1 MEINENE
8 FLYKLTMND
17 TESYIFEKAVIFE
30 KFNDKNIDFSILST
44 EKIFDMLPG
53 IISYKN
59 GIILEDSYI
68 FHIYKTES
76 NTYIEYYLSASQKLG
91 NTYRRGNNLRQLLIT
106 WRKWLTDNN
115 YQSRQEYL
123 EEQENKT

>member
-1 MEINENE
+1 MS
-8 FLYKLTMND
+8 D
-17 TESYIFEKAVIFE
+17 SDSYIFEKAVIFE
-30 KFNDKNIDFSILST
+30 KFNEKNIDFSILST

-59 GIILEDSYI
+59 GKILENNYI
-68 FHIYKTES
+68 LQIYKTQS
-76 NTYIEYYLSASQKLG
+76 YSYINYYLSTAQKLG
-91 NTYRRGNNLRQLLIT
+91 NTHRTGNNLRQLVIT

-115 YQSRQEYL
+115 YQSRKEYL